1 MEKKELVTKLL
12 AARIASGKTYDELG
26 EALGLCNVY
35 VAQLF
40 HAQAQLKPESEAGLV
55 QLVPGLSK
63 DLVAE
68 MRNCLLYTSP
78 SPRDRG

>member
-1 MEKKELVTKLL
+1 MEKKELVAKLL

-40 HAQAQLKPESEAGLV
+40 MPK
-55 QLVPGLSK
+55 LS
-63 DLVAE
+63 
-68 MRNCLLYTSP
+68 
-78 SPRDRG
+78 